1 MKCPRTLLAWDF
13 ARYIRAAVARAFAP
27 LLFALAGGAAVWW
40 FIGPRGD
47 PADKLRI
54 GALEQEVG
62 RLEGEVAKREL
73 QLQYLRE
80 RRRIARVDG
89 VERRPSGSAAAPVVT
104 RFRFQETGEDG
115 QPLGPSQQFEL
126 LGDVAYFDA
135 LVVKFDDR
143 FVEQNDLLRG
153 SSLLLFRRIFGEH
166 QPPSE
171 GFVIDTVGQRPS
183 GYPGAPAGESEFH
196 RDLWL
201 RFWDYALDPEVARQA
216 GVRAMHG
223 EAPFV
228 KLVPGR
234 AYEIELRSSEGLVVR
249 AVPDPGPVPASAH

>member
-1 MKCPRTLLAWDF
+1 MT
-13 ARYIRAAVARAFAP
+13 RAFAP
-27 LLFALAGGAAVWW
+27 LLFALAGGAAAWW
-40 FIGPRGD
+40 IFTPSGD

-54 GALEQEVG
+54 GTLEAEVG
-62 RLEGEVAKREL
+62 RLEGEVARRDL

-80 RRRIARVDG
+80 RKRIARVDQ
-89 VERRPSGSAAAPVVT
+89 VERAPDPASPDGNTT
-104 RFRFQETGEDG
+104 RFRFQELDEAG
-115 QPLGPSQQFEL
+115 QPLGPVQNFAL
-126 LGDVAYFDA
+126 HGDLAYFDA

-143 FVEQNDLLRG
+143 FVEENDLLRG

-166 QPPSE
+166 QRPAE
-171 GFVIDTVGQRPS
+171 GFQIDTEGQRPN
-183 GYPGAPAGESEFH
+183 GYANGSQAQADFH
-196 RDLWL
+196 RDLWN

-234 AYEIELRSSEGLVVR
+234 AYEIELRLSEGLVVR